1 MRIDD
6 GFSTILDF
14 SLAPTVKFW
23 EKTVTPPGVQGG
35 GANNITTMRNTRY
48 RTQAPKKL
56 VTLSEMT
63 ETVAYDPAVL
73 DDIMDMIQ
81 VNQELT
87 LTHPDGST
95 WVFWGWLDE
104 FTPGENTEGEQP
116 TATVKIIPSNMD
128 DTLAEIAPVYAA
140 AP

>member
-6 GFSTILDF
+6 GFSTTVDF
-14 SLAPTVKFW
+14 SLAPSVTFW

-35 GANNITTMRNTRY
+35 GANDITTMRNTRY
-48 RTQAPKKL
+48 RTMAPKKL
-56 VTLSEMT
+56 VTLSEMNL
-63 ETVAYDPAVL
+63 TVAYDPACL

-81 VNQELT
+81 INGEIT
-87 LTHPDGST
+87 LNFPDGST

-104 FTPGENTEGEQP
+104 FTPGENAEGSQP

-128 DTLAEIAPVYAA
+128 DSLAEIAPVYAA
-140 AP
+140 